1 MEIMLII
8 LFGLAVVITIAVLGA
23 NKVNN
28 KNGTPIDNKNKSDN
42 ERLKE
47 LNRKIFASHFGFAT
61 KGDTGEN
68 IIEYELNCLPFYK
81 KILRNLYIPYK
92 GGTSEID
99 LIMLTEFGIY
109 VIESKNYS
117 GWIFGS
123 ENNKN
128 WTVSYNKNSKERLYN
143 PIWQNKSHI
152 KALTNYLQITDTGI
166 NSLIIFGGG
175 AKLKKVPINTPTMQI
190 IYDYQIIDMF
200 DYEMKKPKIF
210 TEAYIEKLYNLLEP
224 TTHVTEYVRQQ
235 HIADVQKYK

>member
-1 MEIMLII
+1 MLII
-8 LFGLAVVITIAVLGA
+8 LFGLGLAAVVAIAVLGA
-23 NKVNN
+23 NNVNN
-28 KNGTPIDNKNKSDN
+28 NNGTTIDNKNKSEN
-42 ERLKE
+42 ERLNE

-68 IIEYELNCLPFYK
+68 IIEYDLINLHFYK
-81 KILRNLYIPYK
+81 KIIRNAYIPYN

-99 LIMLTEFGIY
+99 LILLTEFGIY

-128 WTVSYNKNSKERLYN
+128 WTVSYNKNTKERLYN
-143 PIWQNKSHI
+143 PIWQNNSHI
-152 KALTNYLQITDTGI
+152 KALTNYLQITDNGI

-175 AKLKKVPINTPTMQI
+175 AELKKVPQNTPKRQI

-200 DYEMKKPKIF
+200 DYEMTKPKIF
-210 TEAYIEKLYNLLEP
+210 TEAYIEKLYNLIEP
-224 TTHVTEYVRQQ
+224 TTHVTEDVRQQ
-235 HIADVQKYK
+235 HIADVQRYK